1 MRGLQMTLF
10 TSRIK
15 GCQLN
20 ENITRM
26 DIIREG
32 NKYIVFKE
40 AKN

>member
-1 MRGLQMTLF
+1 MRGLADDIF

-20 ENITRM
+20 ENIIGM